1 MDFMSDSLYSGRRF
15 RILNIIDDYG
25 RLVIATQPEFSIP
38 SERVVR
44 ILNEAVKI
52 YGLPKQIVVGN
63 GPEFTSKS
71 FLKWTQEKG
80 IDIHFTTPGKPTEN
94 AFIESFNGKMR
105 NRCLNEN
112 WFKNIEEA
120 RRLVEDWRNF
130 YNSERP
136 HSSLGGTNS
145 RRIFKVFCLRGFLTL
160 YTGTKNGASHSDFK

>member
-1 MDFMSDSLYSGRRF
+1 MDEKKWPMDFISDSLYSGIIF
-15 RILNIIDDYG
+15 IILNIIDDYG
-25 RLVIATQPEFSIP
+25 RLAIATQPEFSIP

-94 AFIESFNGKMR
+94 ACIESFNGKMR

-136 HSSLGGTNS
+136 HSFLGDE
-145 RRIFKVFCLRGFLTL
+145 LP
-160 YTGTKNGASHSDFK
+160 KNI